1 MFNARSVSLNQ
12 AFKVG
17 IDLVEIRKVK
27 KVFGRGTA
35 QRAAVFTPLEIS
47 AAMRERQPFHHL
59 AAYFAAKE
67 ATFKVLETGLSE
79 EMEWQDVE
87 VQIKRSGKLR
97 LCLRGKSARLAR
109 AMQVTEHSLSLSH
122 SDEYAL
128 ALVLLVVKT

>member
-1 MFNARSVSLNQ
+1 MNIEDFVVDSVYRLT
-12 AFKVG
+12 VR
-17 IDLVEIRKVK
+17 IRGEDEETVT
-27 KVFGRGTA
+27 GR
-35 QRAAVFTPLEIS
+35 
-47 AAMRERQPFHHL
+47 
-59 AAYFAAKE
+59 
-67 ATFKVLETGLSE
+67 
-79 EMEWQDVE
+79 